1 MISLVCCHSWTCW
14 SSKLFKRVS
23 ISIFPPSAGAQPKWV
38 GLFTFLFCV
47 LLRFLSFFFCFVQT
61 FQKSLNFYLSLLH
74 WKTATLSW
82 SFQFFFFY
90 LLLPFISFLFCFV
103 QTFHKLSIYIFLSL
117 HWSVA
122 SLRPV
127 GFSKLLTTRVSSLN
141 ISLSIWSVL
150 HPLADLLVGFLKLH
164 TTKVSGLNISLSI
177 FSKRPVG
184 WFPQNF
190 QSSAPSKLPDCV
202 YFCLLLDYS

>member
-1 MISLVCCHSWTCW
+1 MDLLV
-14 SSKLFKRVS
+14 L
-23 ISIFPPSAGAQPKWV
+23 
-38 GLFTFLFCV
+38 
-47 LLRFLSFFFCFVQT
+47 QT
-61 FQKSLNFYLSLLH
+61 FQKSLNFYLSPLC
-74 WKTATLSW
+74 WSATKVSW
-82 SFQFFFFY
+82 SFHFSFLRPPSFPFFFLLFCSNFSKESQFLSFPPTLENCHSELVFSLLLFY
-90 LLLPFISFLFCFV
+90 LLLPFISCLFCFV